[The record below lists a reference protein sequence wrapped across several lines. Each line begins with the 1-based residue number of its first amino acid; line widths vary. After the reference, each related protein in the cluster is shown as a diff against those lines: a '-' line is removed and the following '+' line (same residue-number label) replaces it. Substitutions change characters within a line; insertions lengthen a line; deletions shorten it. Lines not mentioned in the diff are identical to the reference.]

1 MSAEENKALLRRFIE
16 QVANKGDLSVI
27 HELMPPDFVENQE
40 LPAGAPQGRDGVE
53 HFFRQWR
60 QGFADRNVRLDLE
73 VAEGDLVTTYQTWR
87 GTHTGEFLGIP
98 ATGKAVKVSGVDI
111 VRVADGLIVEHW
123 GILDMLLLMQQLGVI
138 PAE

>member
-1 MSAEENKALLRRFIE
+1 MSTEKNKALFRRFIE
-16 QVANKGDLSVI
+16 QVANQGDLSAI
-27 HELMPPDFVENQE
+27 HEMMPPDFIENKD

-60 QGFADRNVRLDLE
+60 QGFTDRNVTIDLE
-73 VAEGDLVTTYQTWR
+73 VAENDIVTAYQTWS

-98 ATGKAVKVSGVDI
+98 ATGKAVKVTAVDI
-111 VRVADGLIVEHW
+111 VRVADGLLVEHW
-123 GILDMLLLMQQLGVI
+123 GIMDMLLLMQQLGVI

>member
-1 MSAEENKALLRRFIE
+1 MSTEKNKALFRRFIE
-16 QVANKGDLSVI
+16 QVANQGDLSVI
-27 HELMPPDFVENQE
+27 HEMMPPDFIENQD

-60 QGFADRNVRLDLE
+60 QGFTDRNVTIDLE
-73 VAEGDLVTTYQTWR
+73 VAENDIVTAYQTWS

-98 ATGKAVKVSGVDI
+98 ATGKAVKVTAVDI
-111 VRVADGLIVEHW
+111 VRVADGLLVEHW
-123 GILDMLLLMQQLGVI
+123 GIMDMLLLMQQLGVI